1 VPLFIVNVAFTL
13 VHAPLE
19 ENVTGRPELAVAATV
34 KLELNAAVAGAGVV
48 TVIVWLALLTVSV
61 VPESLI
67 PLKVDPPLYVYAIG

>member
-1 VPLFIVNVAFTL
+1 VQVPVPLFIVNVAFTF

-34 KLELNAAVAGAGVV
+34 KFELNAAAAGAGVV

-61 VPESLI
+61 VLESVIVLRSN
-67 PLKVDPPLYVYAIG
+67 PPL